1 LSLDYRGMRLSP
13 VGPRISLADA
23 GVSLGGQ
30 SILRGLDLEA
40 QPGEVMGV
48 AGPNGSGKT
57 TLLRLLATLVPPTQG
72 AGSVLGA
79 RLGTSEVYAIRR
91 RIGLIGHTPAVI
103 GALSLQENL
112 EHATRLAGEDPARV
126 ANALRVVGLD
136 EAAGRRADT
145 ASFGMLRRTE
155 VARLL
160 ITEPTLLL
168 LDEAFSGLDLEA
180 QELIDA
186 LLARTVEKGGVGV
199 MVSHDPGRLA
209 QRVGRV
215 MMLHGGRLQASA

>member
-1 LSLDYRGMRLSP
+1 MTLPP
-13 VGPRISLADA
+13 VSPRISLAAA
-23 GVSLGGQ
+23 GVSLGGH

-57 TLLRLLATLVPPTQG
+57 TLLRLLATLVPPAQG

-79 RLGTSEVYAIRR
+79 RLGTPEVYSIRR
-91 RIGLIGHTPAVI
+91 HIGLIGHAPAVI
-103 GALSLQENL
+103 GELTLRENL
-112 EHATRLAGEDPARV
+112 EHTIRLAGEDPARV

-136 EAAGRRADT
+136 EAAERRADA
-145 ASFGMLRRTE
+145 ASFGMLRRIE

-160 ITEPTLLL
+160 IINPTLLL

-186 LLARTVEKGGVGV
+186 LLARTVENGGVGV

-209 QRVGRV
+209 ERVGRV
-215 MMLHGGRLQASA
+215 LMLHGGKLQAPA